1 MPLGDF
7 AIDWLLALA
16 PAYWRPQ
23 TSFVSFDSV
32 SEGVRKRAAQFPEPV
47 FVVESAE
54 KLSVADLTQL
64 VDFGEG
70 GRTAPRSLSTR

>member
-7 AIDWLLALA
+7 AIDWPLFLT

-32 SEGVRKRAAQFPEPV
+32 STEVRRRAPLYPEPV

-54 KLSVADLTQL
+54 LLSVADLLQL
-64 VDFGEG
+64 INFG
-70 GRTAPRSLSTR
+70 A